1 MRWLF
6 NRHGNHDFLCTLSR
20 VTDTKAFMSSP
31 QQPHGVCAMLPT
43 LQTRNLRH
51 REVRSPAH
59 SHTASA
65 VTQWLNWGVHTIFN
79 AEFSVLPVA
88 PAPRSSSGGAQ
99 RGELGD
105 ALVNTTLDPSGARP
119 AHPGAQACV
128 TQMNRTG
135 FLCNDWSSCI
145 PASRVCD
152 GVRTC
157 AHGEDEEEALCREYL
172 RQGPSGIAPNSSSPC
187 SQTEARPP

>member
-1 MRWLF
+1 M
-6 NRHGNHDFLCTLSR
+6 
-20 VTDTKAFMSSP
+20 
-31 QQPHGVCAMLPT
+31 CATLPT
-43 LQTRNLRH
+43 LQTRKRH

-59 SHTASA
+59 GHTAGK
-65 VTQWLNWGVHTIFN
+65 WLNWGLHAIFD
-79 AEFSVLPVA
+79 AELRVFPVA

-99 RGELGD
+99 GGELGD

-128 TQMNRTG
+128 TQTNRTG
-135 FLCNDWSSCI
+135 FLCDDRSSCI
-145 PASRVCD
+145 PASSVCD
-152 GVRTC
+152 GVRAC

-172 RQGPSGIAPNSSSPC
+172 CQGPLGVATNSSSPC

>member
-1 MRWLF
+1 M
-6 NRHGNHDFLCTLSR
+6 
-20 VTDTKAFMSSP
+20 
-31 QQPHGVCAMLPT
+31 CATLPT

-59 SHTASA
+59 GHTAGK
-65 VTQWLNWGVHTIFN
+65 WLNWGLHAIFDV
-79 AEFSVLPVA
+79 ELRVFPVA

-99 RGELGD
+99 GGELGD

-119 AHPGAQACV
+119 AQGAQACV
-128 TQMNRTG
+128 TQTNRTG
-135 FLCNDWSSCI
+135 FLCNDRSSCI
-145 PASRVCD
+145 PASSVCD
-152 GVRTC
+152 GVRAC

-172 RQGPSGIAPNSSSPC
+172 RQGPLGVAPNSSSPC